1 MFPTAYRVSCII
13 VLKIVNQN
21 DLCVA
26 IVQINFVVCINY
38 YADAKENEQAT
49 WMAVAFPQEDYVG
62 LGNRK
67 YFMFLLC
74 SIKKETLINPNAY
87 FNYKSSNFSMK
98 RYNWIQ
104 LCQ

>member
-1 MFPTAYRVSCII
+1 
-13 VLKIVNQN
+13 
-21 DLCVA
+21 
-26 IVQINFVVCINY
+26 
-38 YADAKENEQAT
+38 
-49 WMAVAFPQEDYVG
+49 MAVAFPQEDYVG

-98 RYNWIQ
+98 RYN
-104 LCQ
+104 